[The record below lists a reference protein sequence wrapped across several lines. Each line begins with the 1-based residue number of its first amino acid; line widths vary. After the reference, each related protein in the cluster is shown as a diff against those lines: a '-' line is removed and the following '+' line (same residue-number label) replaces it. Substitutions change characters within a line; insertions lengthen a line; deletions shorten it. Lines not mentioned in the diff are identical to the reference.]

1 MFFKK
6 KSQGALEF
14 LLILLFLFIII
25 SVMIYIVSKYSLD
38 FQKSENDKIRDD
50 FVKNI
55 LVESEI
61 ASKAT
66 PGYSRTYVVPEFI
79 NKRYYINV
87 TSGFLLLKDLEYGNN
102 ETYLYTF
109 LGDVNITFI
118 PTNSSSNVS
127 YIIFKKPNIIS
138 YEGLDLS

>member
-127 YIIFKKPNIIS
+127 YIIFKKPNTIS